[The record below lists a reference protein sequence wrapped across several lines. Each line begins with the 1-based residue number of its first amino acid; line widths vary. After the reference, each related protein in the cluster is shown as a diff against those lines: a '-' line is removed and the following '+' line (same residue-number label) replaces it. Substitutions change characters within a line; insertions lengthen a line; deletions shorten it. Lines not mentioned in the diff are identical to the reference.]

1 MDISLAMRQPAALAE
16 KSFTDEALRSA
27 VAISDRFP
35 FMMQLAGGRSW
46 QAAGDRPEITIAH
59 VEAGIE
65 RAKVDMR
72 TRVLDSTLNEL
83 SEGDIRFLTAML
95 PDVPESFTSEIAK
108 RMGQTDSYAS
118 QYRRRLIERGIIELS
133 SRGKVR
139 FALPLLQEYLPE
151 YLGIAE

>member
-1 MDISLAMRQPAALAE
+1 
-16 KSFTDEALRSA
+16 
-27 VAISDRFP
+27 
-35 FMMQLAGGRSW
+35 
-46 QAAGDRPEITIAH
+46 
-59 VEAGIE
+59 
-65 RAKVDMR
+65 
-72 TRVLDSTLNEL
+72 
-83 SEGDIRFLTAML
+83 ML